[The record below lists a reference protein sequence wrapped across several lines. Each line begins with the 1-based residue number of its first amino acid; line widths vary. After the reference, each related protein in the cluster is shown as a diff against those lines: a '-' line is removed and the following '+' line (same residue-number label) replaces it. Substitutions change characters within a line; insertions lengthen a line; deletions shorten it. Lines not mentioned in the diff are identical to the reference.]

1 MLSALDADLGPA
13 SASPTGN
20 AMRATSTSGAVIAL
34 GAPPVSI
41 NLYHKNGKNMKIQ
54 DLAVPIL
61 VELSANRSAF
71 PDARC
76 GFWEEDL
83 NMWSSAGLEDRT
95 SPSGQMVYQPGVRED
110 TFIANAAAT
119 GCIPGRPCRASL
131 GPKTTQPRRIR
142 SEDNVHTGDEQISC
156 HLQII
161 LTGDAQQRS
170 GILKVCMQRG
180 VCVCVEYAF
189 RLGRCPNTGQLE
201 MSRRRDLQVADVA
214 LPAYTLWAN
223 VICRLPPLY
232 SPSCS

>member
-142 SEDNVHTGDEQISC
+142 SEDNVLGTS
-156 HLQII
+156 
-161 LTGDAQQRS
+161 R
-170 GILKVCMQRG
+170 
-180 VCVCVEYAF
+180 CVEYAF